1 MDDKIKST
9 VPNTSSSEI
18 KDDLQAQQVTRMEGH
33 VNVTEEKKLV
43 SAGVKQ
49 TAVKEADIRAFIE
62 PACCIFPIGMITNR
76 WRASKI
82 YEVRLQSDN
91 NRERILYLI
100 DKKDLDLF
108 KEMVKW
114 RRENN
119 SKTMENAIDEFG
131 DRYDSNNNRPTF
143 DDVLTWIRD
152 SLLGDKNDS
161 NNNRP
166 KVGDALARILY
177 NDKFPDFIF
186 KFEPK
191 GFTKSTD
198 DASIEISEEF
208 KSSDQARRKFELLL
222 LLSGL
227 FVEREITRDVTYV
240 KIWTP
245 FKKLCEA
252 AEEIRIKK
260 ELVQR
265 AIPNEND
272 DNNKTKENHEDSN
285 NKTNKKL
292 IDNIYEFLYQKITP
306 YFVYK
311 INLDKRL
318 SFFRADQF
326 DKYKDVYEY
335 KKYSDIVLHFW
346 NSSTRNLLTY
356 YFITDANRIMP
367 EGIPEA
373 LRLRSWGFD
382 SLMEKNVY
390 DAFYPL
396 HDGEIIQ
403 DQVFRDPNNK
413 KENLRAKL
421 FNNWIKSLKRQ
432 PLSEIREYFGEKLAM
447 YFAWLGLYTSW
458 LFVASIFGIIT
469 IIYGIIDFETTPDN
483 VSNGVPRVTKL
494 WDNAFTVV
502 FAFFMSIWATCFLES
517 WKRYNAALAHD
528 WGVTCFKK
536 NEQSRP
542 GFRGTVSI
550 QSKVTNKKELVF
562 PPRKRFLY
570 CFASIILIIVSILIV
585 IATTETLL
593 LLSKKLFG
601 KFGAL
606 GSFISSI
613 INLGV
618 VLILSPTYKRLAI
631 KLTELENPRT
641 ATRFEDSHILKVYL
655 FDFVIFYGALFYI
668 LIVKQKF
675 AGKILRISDYE
686 GCEYNSCMVELNI
699 QLAVILIGKQTVGQ
713 IEDLAL
719 PLFKKKFDSFMNPW
733 KKKFNS
739 FINSWKKKKSSQKE
753 LNEETKKVQNEEI
766 EVVEVSSSKDEPNE
780 SYPWILDDQ
789 LLPTDKD
796 DLREDY
802 EQMAIQFGF
811 IALFA
816 AAFPLAPLCA
826 WFHNIIEIHTDGYKY
841 LKLKRRTISSLAQSI
856 GMWDNIIYMISIFA
870 VLTNA
875 SILAFHSNYMQSVFK
890 KYVGNDDSSLLNVRL
905 GFILIFENIVFLV
918 KFLLS
923 YLIPVAPTAVKLAR
937 KRCEYLERVA
947 IAKTDIAKRALAVN
961 EYKEGEENE
970 MLEKAKNTKFIYQ
983 VENVKLVQ

>member
-9 VPNTSSSEI
+9 ALNTSSSEI
-18 KDDLQAQQVTRMEGH
+18 KEVQQITRMEDH

-43 SAGVKQ
+43 SVVKVIKLMNYFSLLTNTITHIKSDVSEKNYDENILIWEKTVSVHQ
-49 TAVKEADIRAFIE
+49 QQHVLIGLSSFMSFKSNSQFDFEDDYVPMERCAQI
-62 PACCIFPIGMITNR
+62 PIIIQCHR
-76 WRASKI
+76 VFK
-82 YEVRLQSDN
+82 VRLQLDN
-91 NRERILYLI
+91 NRKRILYLI
-100 DKKDLDLF
+100 DEENLMLF
-108 KEMVKW
+108 NEMVKW
-114 RRENN
+114 RRDNY
-119 SKTMENAIDEFG
+119 SKTMEDAID
-131 DRYDSNNNRPTF
+131 TF
-143 DDVLTWIRD
+143 
-152 SLLGDKNDS
+152 GDKNDS
-161 NNNRP
+161 NNNRS

-177 NDKFPDFIF
+177 DNKFPDFIF
-186 KFEPK
+186 KFESK
-191 GFTKSTD
+191 GSTDTTD
-198 DASIEISEEF
+198 DANIEIGEKF
-208 KSSDQARRKFELLL
+208 KSLDQARRKFELLL

-227 FVEREITRDVTYV
+227 FVEREITRDFTYV

-252 AEEIRIKK
+252 AEEICISK
-260 ELVQR
+260 ELDPR

-272 DNNKTKENHEDSN
+272 VNKEKH
-285 NKTNKKL
+285 KTNKKL
-292 IDNIYEFLYQKITP
+292 IDNIYKFLYQNITP

-311 INLDKRL
+311 IKLDKRL
-318 SFFRADQF
+318 SFFHAEQLE
-326 DKYKDVYEY
+326 KYKDAYEY
-335 KKYSDIVLHFW
+335 KNYSDIALHFW

-367 EGIPEA
+367 VIEDIVPET

-382 SLMEKNVY
+382 NLMQKNVY

-396 HDGEIIQ
+396 HDGEIQ
-403 DQVFRDPNNK
+403 DQTFRDPNNK

-432 PLSEIREYFGEKLAM
+432 PLSEIREYFGEKIAM

-469 IIYGIIDFETTPDN
+469 IIYGIIDFATTPDN
-483 VSNGVPRVTKL
+483 FSNGVPKVTKL

-517 WKRYNAALAHD
+517 WKHYNAALAHD
-528 WGVTCFKK
+528 WGVTRFKE
-536 NEQSRP
+536 N
-542 GFRGTVSI
+542 
-550 QSKVTNKKELVF
+550 
-562 PPRKRFLY
+562 
-570 CFASIILIIVSILIV
+570 ILIV
-585 IATTETLL
+585 IAATETLL
-593 LLSKKLFG
+593 LLSKNWFG
-601 KFGAL
+601 KYGVL

-641 ATRFEDSHILKVYL
+641 VTSFEDSHILKVYL

-675 AGKILRISDYE
+675 AGEILRISDYE
-686 GCEYNSCMVELNI
+686 GCKYNSCMVELTI

-713 IEDLAL
+713 LEGLVL
-719 PLFKKKFDSFMNPW
+719 PLFKKKFDPIMNSW

-739 FINSWKKKKSSQKE
+739 FINYWKKKKSSQNE

-826 WFHNIIEIHTDGYKY
+826 WFHNIIEIHMDGYKY

-856 GMWDNIIYMISIFA
+856 GMWDNIIYMISIFS

-890 KYVGNDDSSLLNVRL
+890 KYAGNDDSFLLIIRL

-923 YLIPVAPTAVKLAR
+923 YLISDAPTAVKLAR
-937 KRCEYLERVA
+937 KRREYLERVA
-947 IAKTDIAKRALAVN
+947 IAKRDLAVN
-961 EYKEGEENE
+961 EYFENEENE
-970 MLEKAKNTKFIYQ
+970 FLEAAKKIVYGYDVARLNQSFIQ
-983 VENVKLVQ
+983 

>member
-1 MDDKIKST
+1 MAIIPVEAEAIMPTKIEQIVSDNDDSSPEKMAIKS
-9 VPNTSSSEI
+9 V
-18 KDDLQAQQVTRMEGH
+18 
-33 VNVTEEKKLV
+33 EKQMGIIPDEKEMASMGEKTAKV
-43 SAGVKQ
+43 IMPTKIEQ
-49 TAVKEADIRAFIE
+49 TASDNDDSPPKAMAIIPVKTTAKVTMPTKIEQIARDNDDSPPKSLLRMATIPVMEFHRAF
-62 PACCIFPIGMITNR
+62 
-76 WRASKI
+76 K
-82 YEVRLQSDN
+82 VKLQLDN
-91 NRERILYLI
+91 NRKRILYLI
-100 DKKDLDLF
+100 DKENLKLF
-108 KEMVKW
+108 NEMVKW
-114 RRENN
+114 KRENS
-119 SKTMENAIDEFG
+119 SKAMEDAIDEFD
-131 DRYDSNNNRPTF
+131 DRKD
-143 DDVLTWIRD
+143 
-152 SLLGDKNDS
+152 
-161 NNNRP
+161 NNRP

-177 NDKFPDFIF
+177 DDKFPDFIF
-186 KFEPK
+186 KFESK
-191 GFTKSTD
+191 GSTNSTD
-198 DASIEISEEF
+198 DESIKIGEEF
-208 KSSDQARRKFELLL
+208 KSKDQARRKFELLL

-227 FVEREITRDVTYV
+227 FVEREITRDFIYV

-245 FKKLCEA
+245 FMKLCEA
-252 AEEIRIKK
+252 AEEIRISK
-260 ELVQR
+260 ELDPR
-265 AIPNEND
+265 TIPNENDD
-272 DNNKTKENHEDSN
+272 DNNKTKENHENSN
-285 NKTNKKL
+285 NKTNKL
-292 IDNIYEFLYQKITP
+292 IDNIYEFLYQNITP

-311 INLDKRL
+311 INLEKRL
-318 SFFRADQF
+318 SFFNADQLE
-326 DKYKDVYEY
+326 KYKD
-335 KKYSDIVLHFW
+335 KKYSDIALHFW

-367 EGIPEA
+367 EGVPET

-382 SLMEKNVY
+382 SLMEKNIY
-390 DAFYPL
+390 NAFYPL
-396 HDGEIIQ
+396 HDGEIQ
-403 DQVFRDPNNK
+403 DQTFRDQNNK

-432 PLSEIREYFGEKLAM
+432 PLSEIREYFGEKIAM
-447 YFAWLGLYTSW
+447 YFAWLGLYASW

-469 IIYGIIDFETTPDN
+469 IIYGIIDFATTPDN
-483 VSNGVPRVTKL
+483 FSNGVPKVTKL

-542 GFRGTVSI
+542 GFRGTVSRK
-550 QSKVTNKKELVF
+550 SKITDKMELVF
-562 PPRKRFLY
+562 PSHKRFLC
-570 CFASIILIIVSILIV
+570 CFASIILIIVS
-585 IATTETLL
+585 
-593 LLSKKLFG
+593 LFG
-601 KFGAL
+601 KYGVL

-641 ATRFEDSHILKVYL
+641 ATSFEDSHILKVYL

-675 AGKILRISDYE
+675 AGEILRISDYE
-686 GCEYNSCMVELNI
+686 GCEYNSCMVELTI

-713 IEDLAL
+713 LEDLAL
-719 PLFKKKFDSFMNPW
+719 PLFKKKFDSFMNSW
-733 KKKFNS
+733 KKK
-739 FINSWKKKKSSQKE
+739 FINSWKKKKSSQNE
-753 LNEETKKVQNEEI
+753 LNEETKKAQNEEI

-826 WFHNIIEIHTDGYKY
+826 LFHNIIEIHTDGYKY

-923 YLIPVAPTAVKLAR
+923 YLIPDAPTAVKLAR

-947 IAKTDIAKRALAVN
+947 NAKTDIAKRALAIN
-961 EYKEGEENE
+961 EYKENEENA
-970 MLEKAKNTKFIYQ
+970 MLKKAKNTTFKYQ